1 MLVDFSVENFLS
13 FNKRETFSFSAG
25 KGRNF
30 NERIYSDGKNKL
42 LKFAALFGANSSGKS
57 NFVKA
62 IAFARN
68 YIVSEVKSASLK
80 GYFKLNEN
88 AKELPSLFEFKIFI
102 NKNVY
107 IYGFSVILFKNK
119 ITEEWLYDCSSKK
132 KKIIFYRNI
141 NDSEYNIGKYF
152 KNSELNTVLKVHA
165 EGIKNEDSLL
175 LLKVL
180 NQYKNIFDNYPECT
194 VIKDIYL
201 WFAQK
206 LRIIFPDED
215 INNYSYFMSATN
227 MKQIVKLFDDF
238 GFSISNYEMVN
249 CPLDRIASQIPKDI
263 FDDIINNINKTFE
276 NTNNRIVESFLG
288 IGRELYLITKEENG
302 LKCETIQFYHEDPNI
317 PFSMTEESDGTLRI
331 LKLMEILL
339 QKDEETIY
347 VVDEVDRCLHA
358 LLTYNY
364 IYRFLLKAIE
374 TNNQLI
380 VTTHETL
387 LLDYKLLR
395 KDEMWF
401 VYKKNGG
408 SHLASLGSTKERAD
422 KKLINTYLRDKKFIP
437 DIKENIYQEK
447 QNN

>member
-13 FNKRETFSFSAG
+13 FNKRETLSFSAG

-102 NKNVY
+102 NNNVY

-401 VYKKNGG
+401 VYKKNGE